1 MKKLTGAQLGL
12 AFVSLVLGLALA
24 MQFRNVQRI
33 GGIVSLQRAEDLTR
47 RVEQLQQENDG
58 LRSQIR
64 DHQRRITEFENAV
77 QDEDESVKLIH
88 NQLER
93 ARTIAGLTD
102 VEGPGVVVTIDVKHA
117 LNWGADAIVQDIH
130 FNDLLKLVNELN
142 AAGAEAI
149 AINDERIIATTEIRS
164 AGNFIVINTNRYN
177 TPFEIKAIGS
187 PETLEASLKL
197 LGGVTDELSAY
208 LDIRIRREG
217 VIKIPKYRGNLEHRF
232 AQPVQ
237 GIN

>member
-1 MKKLTGAQLGL
+1 MKKLKGAQLGL

-24 MQFRNVQRI
+24 LQFRNVQRI
-33 GGIVSLQRAEDLTR
+33 GGIVSLQRTEDLTR

-64 DHQRRITEFENAV
+64 DHQSRISEFENAI
-77 QDEDESVKLIH
+77 QDEDESIKLIH
-88 NQLER
+88 EQLER
-93 ARTIAGLTD
+93 ARIVAGLTD

-117 LNWGADAIVQDIH
+117 LEWGADAIVQDIH

-177 TPFEIKAIGS
+177 TPFEIKAIGN

-208 LDIRIRREG
+208 LDIRIRREDA
-217 VIKIPKYRGNLEHRF
+217 IRLPKYRGHLDHRF
-232 AQPVQ
+232 AQPAQ
-237 GIN
+237 ATN

>member
-1 MKKLTGAQLGL
+1 MKKLRVAQLGL

-33 GGIVSLQRAEDLTR
+33 GGIVSLQRTEDLTR

-64 DHQRRITEFENAV
+64 DHQNRISEFENAI
-77 QDEDESVKLIH
+77 QDEDESIKLIH
-88 NQLER
+88 EQLER
-93 ARTIAGLTD
+93 ARTVAGLTD

-117 LNWGADAIVQDIH
+117 LEWGADAIVQDIH
-130 FNDLLKLVNELN
+130 FNDLLNLVNELN

-177 TPFEIKAIGS
+177 TPFEIKAIGN

-197 LGGVTDELSAY
+197 LGGVTDELGAY
-208 LDIRIRREG
+208 LDIRIRREEI
-217 VIKIPKYRGNLEHRF
+217 IKLPKYRGNLDHRF
-232 AQPVQ
+232 ARPVQ
-237 GIN
+237 ATN

>member
-1 MKKLTGAQLGL
+1 LGL

-24 MQFRNVQRI
+24 LQFRNVQRI
-33 GGIVSLQRAEDLTR
+33 GGVVSLQRTEDLTR

-58 LRSQIR
+58 LRSQVR
-64 DHQRRITEFENAV
+64 DHQNRISEFENAV
-77 QDEDESVKLIH
+77 QDEDESIKLIH
-88 NQLER
+88 EQLER
-93 ARTIAGLTD
+93 ARTVAGLTD

-117 LNWGADAIVQDIH
+117 LEWGADAIVQDIH

-149 AINDERIIATTEIRS
+149 AINNERIIATTEIRS

-177 TPFEIKAIGS
+177 TPFEIIAIGN

-208 LDIRIRREG
+208 LDIRIRREDA
-217 VIKIPKYRGNLEHRF
+217 IRIPKYRGHLDHRF

-237 GIN
+237 ATN

>member
-1 MKKLTGAQLGL
+1 MKRLRAAQLGL

-24 MQFRNVQRI
+24 LQFRNVQRL
-33 GGIVSLQRAEDLTR
+33 GGIVSLQRTEDLTR

-58 LRSQIR
+58 LRTQIR
-64 DHQRRITEFENAV
+64 DHQRRITEFENAI
-77 QDEDESVKLIH
+77 QDEDESIKLIH
-88 NQLER
+88 EQLER

-102 VEGPGVVVTIDVKHA
+102 VEGPGVIVTIDVKHT

-149 AINDERIIATTEIRS
+149 SINDERIIATTEIRS

-177 TPFEIKAIGS
+177 TPFEIKAIGN

-208 LDIRIRREG
+208 LDIRIRRDD
-217 VIKIPKYRGNLEHRF
+217 IISIPKYSGPLDHRF
-232 AQPVQ
+232 AQPAQ
-237 GIN
+237 

>member
-1 MKKLTGAQLGL
+1 MKKLRGAQLGL

-24 MQFRNVQRI
+24 LQFRNVQRI
-33 GGIVSLQRAEDLTR
+33 GGIVSLQRTEDLTR

-58 LRSQIR
+58 LRTQIR
-64 DHQRRITEFENAV
+64 EHQNRITEFENAIE
-77 QDEDESVKLIH
+77 DEDESIKLIH
-88 NQLER
+88 EQLER

-117 LNWGADAIVQDIH
+117 LEWGADAIVQDIH

-177 TPFEIKAIGS
+177 TPFEIKAIGN

-208 LDIRIRREG
+208 LDIRIRRDD
-217 VIKIPKYRGNLEHRF
+217 VIKISKYRGQLDHRF

-237 GIN
+237 GTN

>member
-1 MKKLTGAQLGL
+1 LGL

-24 MQFRNVQRI
+24 LQFRNVQRI
-33 GGIVSLQRAEDLTR
+33 GGIVSLQRTEDLTR

-64 DHQRRITEFENAV
+64 DHQSRISEFENAI
-77 QDEDESVKLIH
+77 QDEDESIKLIH
-88 NQLER
+88 EQLER
-93 ARTIAGLTD
+93 ARIVAGLTD

-117 LNWGADAIVQDIH
+117 LEWGADAIVQDIH

-177 TPFEIKAIGS
+177 TPFEIKAIGN

-208 LDIRIRREG
+208 LDIRIRREDA
-217 VIKIPKYRGNLEHRF
+217 IRLPKYRGHLDHRF
-232 AQPVQ
+232 AQPAQ
-237 GIN
+237 ATN

>member
-1 MKKLTGAQLGL
+1 MKRLRAAQLGL

-24 MQFRNVQRI
+24 LQFRNVQRL
-33 GGIVSLQRAEDLTR
+33 GGIVSLQRTEDLTR

-58 LRSQIR
+58 LRTQIR
-64 DHQRRITEFENAV
+64 DHQRRITEFENAI
-77 QDEDESVKLIH
+77 QDEDESIKLIH
-88 NQLER
+88 EQLER

-102 VEGPGVVVTIDVKHA
+102 VEGPGVIVTIDVKHT

-149 AINDERIIATTEIRS
+149 SINNERIIATTEIRS

-177 TPFEIKAIGS
+177 TPFEIKAIGN

-208 LDIRIRREG
+208 LDIRIRRDD
-217 VIKIPKYRGNLEHRF
+217 IISIPKYSGPLDHRF
-232 AQPVQ
+232 AQPAQ
-237 GIN
+237 

>member
-1 MKKLTGAQLGL
+1 M
-12 AFVSLVLGLALA
+12 
-24 MQFRNVQRI
+24 
-33 GGIVSLQRAEDLTR
+33 
-47 RVEQLQQENDG
+47 
-58 LRSQIR
+58 
-64 DHQRRITEFENAV
+64 
-77 QDEDESVKLIH
+77 
-88 NQLER
+88 
-93 ARTIAGLTD
+93 TD